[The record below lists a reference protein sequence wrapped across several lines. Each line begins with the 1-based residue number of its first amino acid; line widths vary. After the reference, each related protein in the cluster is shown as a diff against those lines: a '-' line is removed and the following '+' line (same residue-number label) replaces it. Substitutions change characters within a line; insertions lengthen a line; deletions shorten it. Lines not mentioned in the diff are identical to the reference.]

1 MHSVTISQIPSQFI
15 MSPERAWVACRSTL
29 LNTGYLQFSG
39 CGRIIKDPKRTNPWT
54 SGKAALAPSSPIPK
68 QCLLHP
74 CSGQEVEPRQPR
86 VHVCHGPN
94 SRPKLH
100 SGRQPEFF
108 TALELMVFRVQPGS
122 LCSHRSPHY
131 RWGFTGGDKTISEQQ
146 HMDLCVVSSTC
157 RSMGHPAS
165 MQFAYICLIFSRGR
179 WDLS

>member
-1 MHSVTISQIPSQFI
+1 MAESSKIQKEQILGPVGKLPLPPVAPSQSSASFI
-15 MSPERAWVACRSTL
+15 HVL
-29 LNTGYLQFSG
+29 
-39 CGRIIKDPKRTNPWT
+39 GRKWNP
-54 SGKAALAPSSPIPK
+54 GNQEFVFAMGQI
-68 QCLLHP
+68 Q
-74 CSGQEVEPRQPR
+74 GQE
-86 VHVCHGPN
+86 
-94 SRPKLH
+94 LH